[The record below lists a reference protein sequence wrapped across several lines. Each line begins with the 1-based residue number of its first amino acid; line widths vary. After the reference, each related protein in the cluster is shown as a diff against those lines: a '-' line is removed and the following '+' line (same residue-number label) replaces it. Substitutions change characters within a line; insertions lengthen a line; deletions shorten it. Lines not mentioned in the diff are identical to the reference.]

1 MKVEIF
7 AKNIELDNKLNEY
20 IQKKVDSLDRI
31 LGKSKEER
39 ICDFRIKKDAS
50 ANKGRIYHAEL
61 TISTSNK
68 NYGAEAY
75 GESIYSAIDELKDE
89 VAKKIRRNK
98 DKKESLIKKG
108 GRKIKELLR
117 FGK

>member
-7 AKNIELDNKLNEY
+7 AKNIDLDNKLNKY

-50 ANKGRIYHAEL
+50 AKNGEIYFAEA
-61 TISTSNK
+61 TIKTPNK
-68 NYGAEAY
+68 NYGAEAS
-75 GESIYSAIDELKDE
+75 GESIFEAIDELKDE

-108 GRKIKELLR
+108 GRKIKELLK
-117 FGK
+117 FGS